1 VKLTSDSLGPHLAQR
16 LLRCYLISGDEPL
29 LVAEAADAVRAQA
42 RKAGFTEREVFFM
55 ERGADWGEVR
65 AAAGNLSL
73 FGARR
78 LLEIRLPTGKP
89 GTAGA
94 AALVALIEADD
105 PDTLL
110 LILAPRL
117 DRDAQGSAWVKAAES
132 HGGWL
137 TVWPVNAERL
147 TGWLRGRARQMGLEL
162 TDEALTLLA
171 ERTEGNL
178 LAAHQEL
185 QKLQLSTGEAISA
198 EAVLAGVADSARFDV
213 FQLGEAVLGGDTGR
227 ALRVLAGLR
236 AEGTE
241 PVLVLWALSKALR
254 DLWGTVRAGSG
265 GAGGSGWQ
273 RPNAALERGARRA
286 GRLPFQQ
293 LAARASRADR
303 VAKGRL
309 EGNVWDELTLLVTE
323 LCGRPLTRPLRVVFP
338 AGRPA

>member
-1 VKLTSDSLGPHLAQR
+1 MKLTSDSLGPHLAQR

-29 LVAEAADAVRAQA
+29 LVAEAADAVRAQGRRA
-42 RKAGFTEREVFFM
+42 SFSEREVFFM

-94 AALVALIEADD
+94 AALVALIEAGD

-117 DRDAQGSAWVKAAES
+117 DRDAQGSAWVKAAQT
-132 HGGWL
+132 HGGWV

-147 TGWLRGRARQMGLEL
+147 TGWLRARARQMQLEL
-162 TDEALTLLA
+162 SDDALALLA

-185 QKLQLSTGEAISA
+185 QKLQLSGAGAISA
-198 EAVLAGVADSARFDV
+198 ASVLAGVADSARFDV
-213 FQLGEAVLGGDTGR
+213 FQLGEAVVGGDAGR

-254 DLWGTVRAGSG
+254 DLWGTLRGA
-265 GAGGSGWQ
+265 AGGGGGWQ
-273 RPNAALERGARRA
+273 RPSAALERGARRA
-286 GRLPFQQ
+286 GRLPYQQ
-293 LAARASRADR
+293 LAVRASRADR
-303 VAKGRL
+303 IAKGRL
-309 EGNVWDELTLLVTE
+309 EGDVWDELTLLVTE
-323 LCGRPLTRPLRVVFP
+323 LCGRPLTRPLRGVFP

>member
-1 VKLTSDSLGPHLAQR
+1 VKLTSESLGPHLAQR

-42 RKAGFTEREVFFM
+42 RTAGCSEREVFFM
-55 ERGADWGEVR
+55 ERGTDWGEVR
-65 AAAGNLSL
+65 AAAQNLSL

-78 LLEIRLPTGKP
+78 LLEIRMPTGKP

-132 HGGWL
+132 HGGWV
-137 TVWPVNAERL
+137 TVWPVNAQRL
-147 TGWLRGRARQMGLEL
+147 TGWLRGRARQMQLEL
-162 TDEALTLLA
+162 TDDALALLA

-185 QKLQLSTGEAISA
+185 QKLQLSGGAVINA

-254 DLWGTVRAGSG
+254 DLWATLRGA
-265 GAGGSGWQ
+265 AGGGGGWQ
-273 RPNAALERGARRA
+273 RPSAALERGARRA

-293 LAARASRADR
+293 LAVRASRVDR
-303 VAKGRL
+303 IAKGRL
-309 EGNVWDELTLLVTE
+309 EGEVWDELTLLVTE
-323 LCGRPLTRPLRVVFP
+323 LCGRPLTRSLRVVFP